1 MAASLAILNC
11 KLDIIPEAIIKE
23 AFCGCNRK
31 WKRNEQP
38 QILNLTQNQFVRLL
52 LSMLITINQ
61 QNPPL
66 RLIHQVVEILK
77 KGGIVIYPTDTYYG
91 MGCDI
96 MNKKAI
102 EKIYQLKQR
111 NKSIPFSFICSG
123 LKNISDYAKVSNYAY
138 KTMKRL
144 LPGPYTFILEG
155 SRLVPKIM
163 LTKRKTAG
171 IRVPDNPICL
181 ALVNELE
188 NPLLTTSATMP
199 DGTIFHD
206 ASLIH
211 DFFGKRVDAVVD
223 GSIVPGQPSSV
234 ISLIDDIPE
243 VIRKGI
249 GDVSLF
255 E

>member
-1 MAASLAILNC
+1 MAATLAIPNC
-11 KLDIIPEAIIKE
+11 KLDIVPEAIIKE

-38 QILNLTQNQFVRLL
+38 QILNLTRNQLERLL
-52 LSMLITINQ
+52 LPMLININQ
-61 QNPPL
+61 QNPQL

-211 DFFGKRVDAVVD
+211 DFFGNRVDAVVD